1 MRDSPLDLV
10 EVLPPFCAP
19 DLRIALQIYVVHCA
33 KNGITCDKLALFRG
47 ILAMSRMDALDIKLL
62 KALQKDGRMSNAELA
77 DSVALSPSACHR
89 RVQRLEREGV
99 IRNYVALL
107 NPRAVDRRATV
118 FVEITLKGQA
128 DEILQAFERQVAL
141 IPDVLECHLMA
152 GAADYLLKV
161 VAQDTDD
168 FARIHKQYLARLPGV
183 AQMQSSFALRTVFK
197 TTALPL

>member
-1 MRDSPLDLV
+1 MP
-10 EVLPPFCAP
+10 
-19 DLRIALQIYVVHCA
+19 
-33 KNGITCDKLALFRG
+33 
-47 ILAMSRMDALDIKLL
+47 RMDALDL
-62 KALQKDGRMSNAELA
+62 KILTWLQKDGRMPNAELA
-77 DSVALSPSACHR
+77 ERVALSASACHR
-89 RVQRLEREGV
+89 RVQRLEKDKV

-118 FVEITLKGQA
+118 FVEITLKGQSE
-128 DEILQAFERQVAL
+128 EILAAFEKQVAL

-152 GAADYLLKV
+152 GSADYLLKV

-183 AQMQSSFALRTVFK
+183 VQMQSSFALRTVFK

>member
-1 MRDSPLDLV
+1 M
-10 EVLPPFCAP
+10 A
-19 DLRIALQIYVVHCA
+19 
-33 KNGITCDKLALFRG
+33 
-47 ILAMSRMDALDIKLL
+47 RMDALDIKLL

-89 RVQRLEREGV
+89 RVQRLEKEGV
-99 IRNYVALL
+99 IKNYVALL

-168 FARIHKQYLARLPGV
+168 FARIHKQYLARLPLSICRVG
-183 AQMQSSFALRTVFK
+183 F
-197 TTALPL
+197 

>member
-1 MRDSPLDLV
+1 M
-10 EVLPPFCAP
+10 A
-19 DLRIALQIYVVHCA
+19 
-33 KNGITCDKLALFRG
+33 
-47 ILAMSRMDALDIKLL
+47 RMDALDINLL

-107 NPRAVDRRATV
+107 NPRAVDRRATA

-128 DEILQAFERQVAL
+128 DEILEAFERQVAL

-152 GAADYLLKV
+152 GAAGYLLKV

>member
-1 MRDSPLDLV
+1 
-10 EVLPPFCAP
+10 
-19 DLRIALQIYVVHCA
+19 
-33 KNGITCDKLALFRG
+33 
-47 ILAMSRMDALDIKLL
+47 MSRMDALDLKLL
-62 KALQKDGRMSNAELA
+62 RALQKDGRMSNSDLAE
-77 DSVALSPSACHR
+77 SVALSPSACHR

-128 DEILQAFERQVAL
+128 DEILEAFERQVAL

-197 TTALPL
+197 TTALPI

>member
-1 MRDSPLDLV
+1 
-10 EVLPPFCAP
+10 
-19 DLRIALQIYVVHCA
+19 
-33 KNGITCDKLALFRG
+33 
-47 ILAMSRMDALDIKLL
+47 MSRMDALDIKLL

-77 DSVALSPSACHR
+77 ESVALSPSACHR

-99 IRNYVALL
+99 IKNYVALL